1 MGAPCMVVGSNLVV
15 AFLEEKMFS
24 LLPQVFPQ
32 DFVDF
37 FVRSYF
43 RFIDDVIHQW
53 LMLFNIELFGSIINN
68 LDADIKFELDQIA
81 KRVHYLDVR
90 TSARLNKIIFDIYYK
105 PTNAFTYLKYN
116 SCHPRHTI
124 ENLASSLA
132 RRLIQIVSEN
142 REQRLGELEERLVA
156 RGHPRGKVVES
167 MGNTWVPMREPRPG
181 EPIVFTSTHSPRLV
195 LDKSLMR
202 NSISKLDTREMKNAF
217 QDKYVLCTTR
227 QPSNLRRLL
236 TSAKFVRNPIPREPR
251 LVGLVPCGS
260 CIYCSL
266 GYIKAATGFSFVNAE
281 GKTITWSYNRLFTC
295 NSKNLLYVL
304 LCIKTPHSYLGKTEE
319 LKKRT
324 SKHASDVRHPHNS
337 KCRDCAEHLRA
348 CSGLVEPY
356 LTIYPF
362 CYEDDP
368 NARHVIER
376 RFIQYWKP
384 NLNGQ

>member
-1 MGAPCMVVGSNLVV
+1 
-15 AFLEEKMFS
+15 MFS

-142 REQRLGELEERLVA
+142 REQRLSELEERLVA
-156 RGHPRGKVVES
+156 HGHPRGKVVES
-167 MGNTWVPMREPRPG
+167 MGNTWV
-181 EPIVFTSTHSPRLV
+181 
-195 LDKSLMR
+195 
-202 NSISKLDTREMKNAF
+202 
-217 QDKYVLCTTR
+217 Q
-227 QPSNLRRLL
+227 
-236 TSAKFVRNPIPREPR
+236 
-251 LVGLVPCGS
+251 
-260 CIYCSL
+260 
-266 GYIKAATGFSFVNAE
+266 
-281 GKTITWSYNRLFTC
+281 
-295 NSKNLLYVL
+295 
-304 LCIKTPHSYLGKTEE
+304 
-319 LKKRT
+319 
-324 SKHASDVRHPHNS
+324 
-337 KCRDCAEHLRA
+337 
-348 CSGLVEPY
+348 
-356 LTIYPF
+356 
-362 CYEDDP
+362 
-368 NARHVIER
+368 
-376 RFIQYWKP
+376 
-384 NLNGQ
+384 